1 MKYIFIINPAA
12 GKRKLQKNLLS
23 QIQLLLLPEQYQ
35 ILYTTC
41 PGDGQRLAAQAVQA
55 DRDILIFACGGDG
68 TFFEVI
74 NGAAGQVPIGIF
86 PCGSGNDFIKNI
98 LPTDSL
104 LDLSAQLQGKT
115 VPLDLIRCN
124 GRYISNVCNIGFD
137 ADIADNMNRFK
148 NWPLVSG
155 KQAYLLS
162 AVYCFLYRLQGY
174 SMTIRLDDQP
184 PIDGTFLFALLAN
197 GQIYGGSFRGA
208 PQASVQDGLMDVC
221 LCKQISRPTLL
232 RFLRPFQ
239 KGTYLQKKSCT
250 AFIQYQTC
258 RSVQISL
265 QTPTIT
271 GYDGNITTSTLLE
284 AELVPA
290 AMQLIIPQN
299 ATLR

>member
-12 GKRKLQKNLLS
+12 GKRKLQKSLLS
-23 QIQLLLLPEQYQ
+23 QIQLLLSPDQYQ
-35 ILYTTC
+35 IHYTAC
-41 PGDGQRLAAQAVQA
+41 PGDGQRLAVQAVQA
-55 DRDILIFACGGDG
+55 DRNICIFACGGDG

-74 NGAAGQVPIGIF
+74 NGAAGKVPIGIL

-98 LPTDSL
+98 LPADNL
-104 LDLSAQLQGKT
+104 LDLSAQLQGKP

-137 ADIADNMNRFK
+137 ADIAYNMTRFK
-148 NWPLVSG
+148 SWPLVSG
-155 KQAYLLS
+155 KSAYLLS

-174 SMTIRLDDQP
+174 TMTIQLDDQP
-184 PIDGTFLFALLAN
+184 PIDSTFLFALRAN
-197 GQIYGGSFRGA
+197 GQTYGGSFRGA
-208 PQASVQDGLMDVC
+208 PRASVQDGLMDVC
-221 LCKQISRPTLL
+221 LCRKIPRLTLL

-239 KGTYLQKKSCT
+239 KGTYLQKKSCA

-258 RSVQISL
+258 KRVQITL
-265 QTPTIT
+265 QAPTIT
-271 GYDGNITTSTLLE
+271 GYDGNITTSTFLE

-290 AMQLIIPQN
+290 AMELMIPQN

>member
-12 GKRKLQKNLLS
+12 GKRKLQKSLLS
-23 QIQLLLLPEQYQ
+23 QIQLLLSPDQYQ
-35 ILYTTC
+35 IHYTAC
-41 PGDGQRLAAQAVQA
+41 PGDGQRLAVQAVQA
-55 DRDILIFACGGDG
+55 DRNICIFACGGDG

-74 NGAAGQVPIGIF
+74 NGAAGKVPIGIL

-98 LPTDSL
+98 LPADNL
-104 LDLSAQLQGKT
+104 LDLSAQLQGKP

-137 ADIADNMNRFK
+137 ADIAYNMTRFK
-148 NWPLVSG
+148 SWPLVSG
-155 KQAYLLS
+155 KSAYLLS

-174 SMTIRLDDQP
+174 TMTIQLDDQP
-184 PIDGTFLFALLAN
+184 PIDSTFLFALLAN
-197 GQIYGGSFRGA
+197 GQTYGGSFRGA
-208 PQASVQDGLMDVC
+208 PRASVQDGLMDVC
-221 LCKQISRPTLL
+221 LCRKIPRLTLL

-239 KGTYLQKKSCT
+239 KGTYLQKKSCA

-258 RSVQISL
+258 KRVQITL
-265 QTPTIT
+265 QAPTIT
-271 GYDGNITTSTLLE
+271 GYDGNITTSTFLE

-290 AMQLIIPQN
+290 AMELMIPQN

>member
-12 GKRKLQKNLLS
+12 GKRKLQKSLLS
-23 QIQLLLLPEQYQ
+23 QIQLLLSPDQYQ
-35 ILYTTC
+35 IHYTAC

-55 DRDILIFACGGDG
+55 DRNICIFACGGDG

-74 NGAAGQVPIGIF
+74 NGAAGKVPIGIL

-98 LPTDSL
+98 LPADNL
-104 LDLSAQLQGKT
+104 LDLSAQLQGKP

-137 ADIADNMNRFK
+137 ADIAYNMTRFK
-148 NWPLVSG
+148 SWPLVSG
-155 KQAYLLS
+155 KSAYLLS

-174 SMTIRLDDQP
+174 TMTIQLDDQP
-184 PIDGTFLFALLAN
+184 PIDSTFLFALLAN
-197 GQIYGGSFRGA
+197 GQTYGGSFRGA
-208 PQASVQDGLMDVC
+208 PRASVQDGLMDVC
-221 LCKQISRPTLL
+221 LCRKIPRLTLL

-239 KGTYLQKKSCT
+239 KGTYLQKKSCA

-258 RSVQISL
+258 KRVQITL
-265 QTPTIT
+265 QAPTIT
-271 GYDGNITTSTLLE
+271 GYDGNITTSTFLE

-290 AMQLIIPQN
+290 AMELMIPQN